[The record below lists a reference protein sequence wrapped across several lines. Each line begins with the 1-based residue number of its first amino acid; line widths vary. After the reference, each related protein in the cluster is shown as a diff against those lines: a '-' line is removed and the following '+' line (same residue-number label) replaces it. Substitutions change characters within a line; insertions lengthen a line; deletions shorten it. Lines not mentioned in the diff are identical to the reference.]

1 MSEIFTLSKKL
12 ITIKLENISHHPVYE
27 NLIPF
32 YHKLN
37 DYLKIYSEK
46 FIHTYIKLNPPCVV
60 KLNDNKNNFYIEDNN
75 FSKKNLEE
83 LFFKN
88 LCQQYSYLPSNFMR
102 HYFRYSFIIYNQFQ
116 KTPVF

>member
-60 KLNDNKNNFYIEDNN
+60 KLNDNKFICIYNILSYFLANNFYSNDTKINCIEILYN
-75 FSKKNLEE
+75 FLLEMTFAIF
-83 LFFKN
+83 LI
-88 LCQQYSYLPSNFMR
+88 CCY
-102 HYFRYSFIIYNQFQ
+102 
-116 KTPVF
+116 